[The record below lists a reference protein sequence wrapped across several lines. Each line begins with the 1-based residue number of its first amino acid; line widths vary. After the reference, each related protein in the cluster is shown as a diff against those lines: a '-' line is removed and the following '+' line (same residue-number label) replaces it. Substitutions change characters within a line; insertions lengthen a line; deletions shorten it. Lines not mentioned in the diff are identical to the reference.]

1 MSRKSAREDVG
12 VYSAPSVRS
21 FPRVPSGLWARAWEW
36 LNRQSYRA
44 SEWAMNVSAQAKKN
58 VLIPSVLYLFALADV
73 SIRVARR
80 AWLDTVCAAHAV
92 RVSAGRLKANRVT
105 AASIMA
111 SVTAIAIS
119 VSFFGL
125 GFSLK
130 VNGQEVGYL
139 MNAEDLSRAIEHVET
154 QVSAALGRPYGLN
167 PNVTLSFGLVER
179 EKVLS
184 SAEIEKVLVSAVSE
198 ISDLYVLTVDGE
210 VVGASY
216 NEETLRAALNMFSEQ
231 KTNGTVLKT
240 SYNRDVKIEKTVAET
255 SLIRSTEEVKET
267 LSGAIQ
273 SEQYYTIVRG
283 DSWEK
288 VAHEHGLSVA
298 QLKEMNPET
307 PMRRGKQLL
316 VSEAIPF
323 LSVEQIVQTS
333 GIQSV
338 DYKTVEEKNAS
349 LYVGTQ
355 KVTRE
360 GVRGNA
366 RVTVNTTYRDGQAV
380 SSEQVSYELLKE
392 PVDRVV
398 QVGTKPL
405 PKASK
410 MSGTGDGVATGSF
423 IRPVSGAIVY
433 SDYGYRKSGFH
444 SGVDL
449 ATSAGTPIHAADGGT
464 VTFSGYKGAFGKL
477 IIINHGNGL
486 ATYYAH
492 NASNNV
498 RVGQKVSRGQKIG
511 TVGSTGNSTGP
522 HCHFEVRKNGKS
534 VNPWRYI
541 S

>member
-21 FPRVPSGLWARAWEW
+21 FPRVAPGLWTKLWEW
-36 LNRQSYRA
+36 FTKQSYRA
-44 SEWAMNVSAQAKKN
+44 SEWAINFGVLAKQK
-58 VLIPSVLYLFALADV
+58 VLLPSVLYLFALLDV
-73 SIRVARR
+73 SARCAHR
-80 AWLDTVCAAHAV
+80 LWFELVCFAHTV
-92 RVSAGRLKANRVT
+92 RVSAGRLKANRIT

-111 SVTAIAIS
+111 SVTAAAIS
-119 VSFFGL
+119 VTFFGL
-125 GFSLK
+125 GFSLR

-139 MNAEDLSRAIEHVET
+139 MHSDDLSRAIESVES

-167 PNVTLSFGLVER
+167 PNVTLSFGVVER
-179 EKVLS
+179 EKVLT
-184 SAEIEKVLVSAVSE
+184 SAEIEQVLVSAVSE
-198 ISDLYVLTVDGE
+198 ISDLYVLTVDGKA
-210 VVGASY
+210 VGASY
-216 NEETLRAALNMFSEQ
+216 NEETLRAALNEFSAL

-255 SLIRSTEEVKET
+255 SLICSADELKTT
-267 LSGAIQ
+267 LSGEIQ
-273 SEQYYTIVRG
+273 TEQYYTIVRG

-288 VAHEHGLSVA
+288 IAHEHGLSVE

-323 LSVEQIVQTS
+323 LSVETIVQTS
-333 GIQSV
+333 DIQSV

-349 LYVGTQ
+349 MYVGTQ
-355 KVTRE
+355 KVTQN
-360 GVRGNA
+360 GARGNA

-380 SSEQVSYELLKE
+380 ASEQVSYEMLKA

-405 PKASK
+405 PKASR
-410 MSGTGDGVATGSF
+410 MSPSGDGVATGSF

-449 ATSAGTPIHAADGGT
+449 AVSAGTPIYAADGGT
-464 VTFSGYKGAFGKL
+464 VTFSGYKGAYGKL

-486 ATYYAH
+486 TTYYAH
-492 NASNNV
+492 NAANNV

-511 TVGSTGNSTGP
+511 AVGSTGNSTGP